1 MKKTGINENLYRI
14 LYAYAQGQYD
24 SSNET
29 LKLQVL
35 MDVIHDDL
43 ENSMSPEDVKKFDRK
58 GWEL

>member
-1 MKKTGINENLYRI
+1 MKKTGIKENLYRI
-14 LYAYAQGQYD
+14 LCAYAQGQYD